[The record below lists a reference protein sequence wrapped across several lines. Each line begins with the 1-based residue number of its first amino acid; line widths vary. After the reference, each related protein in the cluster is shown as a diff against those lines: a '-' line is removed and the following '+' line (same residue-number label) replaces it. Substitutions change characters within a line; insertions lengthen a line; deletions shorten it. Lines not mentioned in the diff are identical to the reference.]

1 MGPGAMGPSD
11 CHLIGSGGMGP
22 GGGSGVGGG
31 GEIAMDGGQH
41 GGLEGSIKSSGSS
54 LTPPPAGV
62 GGYVCMYVYIYIYI
76 YSVMY
81 IHIYISSSFAGGAA
95 FDVVNVSDFDGEF
108 MGQMP
113 KEQSKARREISG
125 GGGVLG

>member
-1 MGPGAMGPSD
+1 MGPWGGA
-11 CHLIGSGGMGP
+11 

-62 GGYVCMYVYIYIYI
+62 GGYICSRLLVLYIYIY
-76 YSVMY
+76 M
-81 IHIYISSSFAGGAA
+81 
-95 FDVVNVSDFDGEF
+95 
-108 MGQMP
+108 
-113 KEQSKARREISG
+113 
-125 GGGVLG
+125 

>member
-1 MGPGAMGPSD
+1 MGPWGGA
-11 CHLIGSGGMGP
+11 

-62 GGYVCMYVYIYIYI
+62 AEQGTARA
-76 YSVMY
+76 
-81 IHIYISSSFAGGAA
+81 FAL
-95 FDVVNVSDFDGEF
+95 
-108 MGQMP
+108 
-113 KEQSKARREISG
+113 EQ
-125 GGGVLG
+125 L